1 MRRNRK
7 EKIMNQQI
15 ASTLTPQQRALLQG
29 VAMPDVPARPLPPIR
44 LVQSNSPDLLDSP
57 DSELFL
63 PGAVAGGFIV
73 PSREGRAFLPSPPG
87 IRFGIFGWSTTW
99 YVYEARPDGSNQR
112 IGAHPEK
119 PRDAVWRDD
128 ALGKRACLDDEGH
141 TIVETRSCFMRLT
154 NGQIG
159 RYDFSKTALRIGVEV
174 ATRSQRLS
182 VDGGEIKGSVLGVFQ
197 MTSRLEQQ
205 GTRRWFL
212 PVPILLGKLGEK
224 HGPPIADVLAC
235 AKLRQAF
242 LEGAPLPEAAEP
254 TITAPAQPR
263 PVITSGR
270 QALASPEPPPAP
282 AVENYAGPAELD
294 EDIPF

>member
-1 MRRNRK
+1 
-7 EKIMNQQI
+7 MNQQI

-128 ALGKRACLDDEGH
+128 AFGKRACLEP
-141 TIVETRSCFMRLT
+141 SASRLT
-154 NGQIG
+154 HILRRRDSFGIRLAGSSRGPGQWRG
-159 RYDFSKTALRIGVEV
+159 KWRRAFGARPFE
-174 ATRSQRLS
+174 
-182 VDGGEIKGSVLGVFQ
+182 GSL
-197 MTSRLEQQ
+197 
-205 GTRRWFL
+205 
-212 PVPILLGKLGEK
+212 
-224 HGPPIADVLAC
+224 
-235 AKLRQAF
+235 
-242 LEGAPLPEAAEP
+242 
-254 TITAPAQPR
+254 
-263 PVITSGR
+263 
-270 QALASPEPPPAP
+270 
-282 AVENYAGPAELD
+282 
-294 EDIPF
+294 